1 MDNSLKVTITL
12 FKPAF
17 EASLD
22 AVAVLGQDCR
32 VRYANSSM
40 RMLLGLTGRELARAP
55 IFCECITLAA
65 CAARCEIQKVAD
77 GGKSLRIDESPAER
91 GPKGEDKMRVSLK
104 ALPLYY
110 PGKQKGPLPLGVIV
124 SARETTG
131 EILLHAKY
139 HRAML
144 LMQEKD
150 QEIME
155 LSDRL
160 KLKEDV
166 LRRSRGT
173 GR

>member
-12 FKPAF
+12 FKPVL

-22 AVAVLGQDCR
+22 AVAVLDRACR

-40 RMLLGLTGRELARAP
+40 RLLLGLSARELARAP
-55 IFCECITLAA
+55 IFCDCVTLAV
-65 CAARCEIQKVAD
+65 CATHCEIQRVAD

-104 ALPLYY
+104 ALPLFY
-110 PGKQKGPLPLGVIV
+110 PGKQKGPEPLGVIV

-131 EILLHAKY
+131 EILLQAKY

-150 QEIME
+150 QEIMD

-166 LRRSRGT
+166 LRRSRT
-173 GR
+173 GK